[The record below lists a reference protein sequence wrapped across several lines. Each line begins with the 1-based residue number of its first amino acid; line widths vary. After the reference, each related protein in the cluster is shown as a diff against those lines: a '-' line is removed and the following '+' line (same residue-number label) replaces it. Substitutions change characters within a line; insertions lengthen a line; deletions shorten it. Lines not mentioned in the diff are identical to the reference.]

1 MKRTKATVLL
11 LVLSLLVS
19 HVPLFAADNYKN
31 GQDITGSWQI
41 TVTVPVGQLNCS
53 GPEDCVIFALAT
65 ATSDGTVVQTAAL
78 PNVSSGHGVWTRT
91 GQRHFSIRS
100 EYFRFDSTNQ
110 FVGTSV
116 TVTEITL
123 EKTGTVA
130 SGTFENTLFDIFGN
144 EIGSFSGT
152 AAAIRNI
159 P

>member
-1 MKRTKATVLL
+1 MKKTKATILFMA
-11 LVLSLLVS
+11 LSLLVS
-19 HVPLFAADNYKN
+19 HVPLLAAENYKN

-41 TVTVPVGQLNCS
+41 TVTVPAGQLNCS
-53 GPEDCVIFALAT
+53 GPEDCILLAMAT
-65 ATSDGTVVQTAAL
+65 ATKDGTVVQTAAL
-78 PNVSSGHGVWTRT
+78 SNVSSGHGVWART

-116 TVTEITL
+116 TLTEITL
-123 EKTGTVA
+123 DKTGTEA
-130 SGTFENTLFDIFGN
+130 SGTFENTLFDISGN
-144 EIGSFSGT
+144 IIGSFSGT